1 MDDQETDSISQNN
14 DNKMVMVGS
23 GVRVEGRIEGA
34 ESADISGS
42 LSGTLKCSNININS
56 SGNFNG
62 DMSGQDVII
71 SGQVEGEVNSD
82 DSLIVNQSADIKGT
96 IEYSKLQVSY
106 GAKLQGTLRHRG
118 SIQTY
123 TPTPETPNLVNNDEE
138 ENIEQN
144 NNNDEQDNQ

>member
-1 MDDQETDSISQNN
+1 M
-14 DNKMVMVGS
+14 
-23 GVRVEGRIEGA
+23 
-34 ESADISGS
+34 
-42 LSGTLKCSNININS
+42 
-56 SGNFNG
+56 
-62 DMSGQDVII
+62 
-71 SGQVEGEVNSD
+71 NSD